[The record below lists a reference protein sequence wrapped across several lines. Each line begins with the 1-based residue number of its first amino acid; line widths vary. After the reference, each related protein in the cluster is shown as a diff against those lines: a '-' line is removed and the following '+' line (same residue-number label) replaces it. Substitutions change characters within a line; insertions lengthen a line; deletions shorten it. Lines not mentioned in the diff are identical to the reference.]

1 MALSK
6 LIVHP
11 IEKVYINIALCSL
24 CVKLLISPLA
34 TGDYLL
40 SFVSDFNQLLD
51 ILILCCVILYIPFT
65 LKQFS
70 FLYIIAFI
78 SGLTYCLSTMI
89 YTDNNVTSA
98 ITSHF
103 RIYLPLLFFTML
115 ASYFSKNIKFGIIIS
130 KWLCLFIS
138 ILLIAGL
145 ILLPYSGNRGDVW
158 LPSYFGGVHTTA
170 YVALSVF
177 FILYAL
183 LVTGEI
189 SKKIMIASGFMIL
202 ATISLGWGVRTVT
215 GAALIFIAL
224 LISTSLKTKDTTL
237 FTSFFPLTI
246 AVLFCIIIL
255 FVATPEFD
263 IFTSGRISMY
273 LEKVDQLVQNE
284 SLSWLI
290 GNGAGSDL
298 IVTDVWWWEAKGAH
312 SDLLTFLVEGGIIYL
327 FLIMLVF
334 FKIYQNF
341 IHSNIKFIVVAF
353 LFTIIFSNGL
363 ITRPLPAYVF
373 YVSLALA
380 FAYLYKESDKED
392 EDEDNQ

>member
-6 LIVHP
+6 LLIHP
-11 IEKVYINIALCSL
+11 IEKVYINTALFSL

-34 TGDYLL
+34 TGDYQLP
-40 SFVSDFNQLLD
+40 FVNDLNQLLD
-51 ILILCCVILYIPFT
+51 IFILCCVILYIPFT

-70 FLYIIAFI
+70 FLYIIALI
-78 SGLTYCLSTMI
+78 SGLTYCLSTII
-89 YTDNNVTSA
+89 YADNNVTRA

-103 RIYLPLLFFTML
+103 RVYLPLLFFTML
-115 ASYFSKNIKFGIIIS
+115 ASYFSKNIKFGIAMS

-138 ILLIAGL
+138 ILLIVGL
-145 ILLPYSGNRGDVW
+145 ILWPHSGNRGDVW

-170 YVALSVF
+170 YVALSVL

-189 SKKIMIASGFMIL
+189 SKKFMIASGFIIL

-215 GAALIFIAL
+215 GAGLIFIAL
-224 LISTSLKTKDTTL
+224 LISTSLKIKDTTL
-237 FTSFFPLTI
+237 FASFFPVAI
-246 AVLFCIIIL
+246 AALFCIIIL
-255 FVATPEFD
+255 FGAAPEFD
-263 IFTSGRISMY
+263 MFTSGRISMY
-273 LEKVDQLVQNE
+273 SEKVDQLAQNA

-298 IVTDVWWWEAKGAH
+298 IVTDVWWWEAKGSH

-327 FLIMLVF
+327 FLIMFVF
-334 FKIYQNF
+334 LKFYQNF
-341 IHSNIKFIVVAF
+341 IHSNVKFIIVAF
-353 LFTIIFSNGL
+353 LFTTMFSNGL

-373 YVSLALA
+373 YFSLALA
-380 FAYLYKESDKED
+380 FAYFYKESYKED
-392 EDEDNQ
+392 EYDQ